1 MCVWGAN
8 DLIKI
13 SKKNLENKKEK
24 KIMVTVMSYKNCDKK
39 NKAREPRPNV
49 IRTITRT
56 VFVFKMSKVE
66 NDQIEDTCSLI

>member
-24 KIMVTVMSYKNCDKK
+24 KIMVTVMSYIAKTVIKK
-39 NKAREPRPNV
+39 IKPQRYKDDNSYSFC
-49 IRTITRT
+49 I
-56 VFVFKMSKVE
+56 
-66 NDQIEDTCSLI
+66 

>member
-1 MCVWGAN
+1 MVAN

-39 NKAREPRPNV
+39 KLSSWTETQRYKDDNSYSRR
-49 IRTITRT
+49 
-56 VFVFKMSKVE
+56 
-66 NDQIEDTCSLI
+66 

>member
-1 MCVWGAN
+1 MCGGGY

-39 NKAREPRPNV
+39 KLSPNV

>member
-1 MCVWGAN
+1 MAVGSKLKVCGGGAN

-39 NKAREPRPNV
+39 KIKLVNRDP
-49 IRTITRT
+49 T
-56 VFVFKMSKVE
+56 
-66 NDQIEDTCSLI
+66 L